1 MKTVFPSKKFW
12 NQFANRFEI
21 YKSMVPLFKR
31 SKNLIVETKLYGQ
44 NDRKILK
51 RSDEMEEFVI
61 RETNTLVRDYNGRNK
76 CFDGLIYIMPKKIS
90 SKRIIPLYIGKAE
103 TVWKNGNLSENL
115 KNLASRKDKFARW
128 GDNYQYHI
136 GDLSAATCGHAEDKI
151 KKKYKDW
158 SNAIFEHSPVNQPK
172 LRKDIFLLGKSMGQK

>member
-51 RSDEMEEFVI
+51 RSDEMEEFGPTRLTFLEYLLIGVAS
-61 RETNTLVRDYNGRNK
+61 NT
-76 CFDGLIYIMPKKIS
+76 F
-90 SKRIIPLYIGKAE
+90 GKE
-103 TVWKNGNLSENL
+103 LLNEE
-115 KNLASRKDKFARW
+115 R
-128 GDNYQYHI
+128 
-136 GDLSAATCGHAEDKI
+136 
-151 KKKYKDW
+151 
-158 SNAIFEHSPVNQPK
+158 VN
-172 LRKDIFLLGKSMGQK
+172 R

>member
-76 CFDGLIYIMPKKIS
+76 CFDGLIYIMLKKDS

-103 TVWKNGNLSENL
+103 TVGKNGNLWENL
-115 KNLASRKDKFARW
+115 KNLASRKDKFAR
-128 GDNYQYHI
+128 
-136 GDLSAATCGHAEDKI
+136 
-151 KKKYKDW
+151 
-158 SNAIFEHSPVNQPK
+158 
-172 LRKDIFLLGKSMGQK
+172 

>member
-1 MKTVFPSKKFW
+1 MKTVFPSKKFS

-61 RETNTLVRDYNGRNK
+61 RETKHL
-76 CFDGLIYIMPKKIS
+76 LEIIMQEINA
-90 SKRIIPLYIGKAE
+90 L
-103 TVWKNGNLSENL
+103 TVL
-115 KNLASRKDKFARW
+115 F
-128 GDNYQYHI
+128 I
-136 GDLSAATCGHAEDKI
+136 
-151 KKKYKDW
+151 
-158 SNAIFEHSPVNQPK
+158 
-172 LRKDIFLLGKSMGQK
+172 